1 MRLAYVKKLYVI
13 IIFLVSLALL
23 SFDVERVLKWYS
35 WDKLFTILGN
45 VALRMGKQ

>member
-23 SFDVERVLKWYS
+23 SFDVERVLK
-35 WDKLFTILGN
+35 
-45 VALRMGKQ
+45 